1 MMSPKDE
8 SKEFLASMA
17 NFLEEDDAADTLML
31 KSELKEQG
39 VNTDNL
45 LSRVKQLIDDKRS
58 ARLKERRA
66 AALTESQTFLNQLEN
81 VKVVLPKSIQEVK
94 DMLQK
99 FATGEYGGQ
108 MKEVAVGA
116 FRKFDKAT
124 EQDLRTI
131 LEDLL
136 KLKEI
141 QESEKNK
148 DK

>member
-1 MMSPKDE
+1 MSPKNE
-8 SKEFLASMA
+8 NEEFLMSLA
-17 NFLEEDDAADTLML
+17 NFIAEDEETDVLTL

-39 VNTDNL
+39 VNTDAL
-45 LSRVKQLIDDKRS
+45 LSRVKQLIDDKLS

-66 AALTESQTFLNQLEN
+66 AALTESQTFLSQLEN
-81 VKVVLPKSIQEVK
+81 VKVVLPKSIEEVK
-94 DMLQK
+94 EMLQK
-99 FATGEYGGQ
+99 FAAGEYGGP
-108 MKEVAVGA
+108 MKEAAVGA

>member
-1 MMSPKDE
+1 MSPKDE

-31 KSELKEQG
+31 KSELKVQG
-39 VNTDNL
+39 VNTDAL
-45 LSRVKQLIDDKRS
+45 LSRVKQLIDDKMS
-58 ARLKERRA
+58 VRLKERRA
-66 AALTESQTFLNQLEN
+66 AALTESQTFLSQLEN

>member
-1 MMSPKDE
+1 MSPKNE
-8 SKEFLASMA
+8 NEEFLMSLA
-17 NFLEEDDAADTLML
+17 NFVAEDEETDVLAL

-39 VNTDNL
+39 VNTDAL
-45 LSRVKQLIDDKRS
+45 LSRVKQLIDDKLS

-66 AALTESQTFLNQLEN
+66 AALTESQTFLSQLEN

-94 DMLQK
+94 DLLQK
-99 FATGEYGGQ
+99 FAAGEFGGP
-108 MKEVAVGA
+108 MKEAAVGA

-141 QESEKNK
+141 QEPGNNENK
-148 DK
+148 

>member
-1 MMSPKDE
+1 MSPKNE
-8 SKEFLASMA
+8 NKEFLASMA
-17 NFLEEDDAADTLML
+17 NFLEEEDIADALML

-39 VNTDNL
+39 VNTDAL
-45 LSRVKQLIDDKRS
+45 LSRVKQLIDDKLS

-66 AALTESQTFLNQLEN
+66 AALTESQTFLSQLEN

-94 DMLQK
+94 DLLQK
-99 FATGEYGGQ
+99 FAAGEFGGP
-108 MKEVAVGA
+108 MKEAAVGA

-141 QESEKNK
+141 QEPGNNENK
-148 DK
+148 